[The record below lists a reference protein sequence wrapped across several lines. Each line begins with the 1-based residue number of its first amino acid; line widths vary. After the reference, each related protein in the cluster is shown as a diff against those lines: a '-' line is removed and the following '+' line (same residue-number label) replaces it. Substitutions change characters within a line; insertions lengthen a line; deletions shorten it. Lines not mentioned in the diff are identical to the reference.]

1 MSIRVLLADDSDIM
15 LSAMRQIL
23 AEEPCIEIVGEAAN
37 FAATMQLIA
46 ALKPEVLLLDLHM
59 AETHDFT
66 PHFVKEQ
73 LLGVAHTLAV
83 SFSNDAE
90 AQALAETYGASS
102 LLDKMN
108 LFSEMI
114 PAIMRFCT
122 DRSLS
127 ASAIQPRQTALK
139 SRSHAA

>member
-1 MSIRVLLADDSDIM
+1 MSIKVLLADDSDIM

-23 AEEPCIEIVGEAAN
+23 AEEPCIEIVGAAPS
-37 FAATMQLIA
+37 FADTMQMIA

-73 LLGVAHTLAV
+73 LLAVPHTLAI

-90 AQALAETYGASS
+90 AQALAENYGASS

-122 DRSLS
+122 DRSLPSS
-127 ASAIQPRQTALK
+127 APQPPPTALK